1 MAEQQQQ
8 QGKTI
13 QWFPGHMAKT
23 RRLIRASLPLVD
35 AVVELRD
42 SRIVR
47 ASRNPEIEQLTKS
60 KPRLILLNKADM
72 ADEKVTREWCEFF
85 KRKGYAVMAADCRS
99 GRGLKQIGPLLQEV
113 CAEKIAS
120 NNRRQMTG
128 RPLRIMI
135 VGIPNVGKS
144 SLINR
149 LAGSRKAKVEDRPGV
164 TRGQQW
170 VKLDGGMELLDMPG
184 VLWPKFEDQRVGR
197 YLAYTGAI
205 RDQIMDTEDIACTL
219 LELLR
224 ERYPDELCAR
234 YKFQPEEI
242 ADIESYDMLCLLA
255 KRRGMLISGGEGD
268 TLRASAALLDEFRSG
283 KIGRISLE
291 TPEDIR
297 RDYR

>member
-1 MAEQQQQ
+1 VTEQQGY
-8 QGKTI
+8 GKNI

-23 RRLIRASLPLVD
+23 RRLIKASLPLVD

-42 SRIVR
+42 ARIVR
-47 ASRNPEIEQLTKS
+47 ASRNPEIESLTKQ

-72 ADEKVTREWCEFF
+72 ADEKVTKEWCEFF
-85 KRKGYAVMAADCRS
+85 KKKGLAVMAADCRS
-99 GRGLKQIGPLLQEV
+99 GRGLKQIAPLLNEV
-113 CAEKIAS
+113 CAERIAR
-120 NNRRQMTG
+120 NQQRQMTG

-149 LAGSRKAKVEDRPGV
+149 LAGSRRTKVEDRPGV

-170 VKLDGGMELLDMPG
+170 VKLTDGMELLDMPG

-205 RDQIMDTEDIACTL
+205 RDQIMDIEDIACTL
-219 LELLR
+219 LELLKA
-224 ERYPDELCAR
+224 RYPEELCAR
-234 YKFQPEEI
+234 YKFGAEEI
-242 ADIESYDMLCLLA
+242 ADLNGYDMLCLLA
-255 KRRGMLISGGEGD
+255 VKRGMLISRGEGD
-268 TLRASAALLDEFRSG
+268 TLRAANTLLDEFRGG
-283 KIGRISLE
+283 KLGRISLE
-291 TPEDIR
+291 TVEDIR

>member
-1 MAEQQQQ
+1 MMEEKQ

-23 RRLIRASLPLVD
+23 RRLIKAGLPLVD

-42 SRIVR
+42 ARIVR

-60 KPRLILLNKADM
+60 KPRLIILNKADM
-72 ADEKVTREWCEFF
+72 ADEKVTDEWREFF
-85 KRKGYAVMAADCRS
+85 KKKGYAVMAADCRS
-99 GRGLKQIGPLLQEV
+99 GRGLKQLAPILNEV
-113 CAEKIAS
+113 CAERIEKNA
-120 NNRRQMTG
+120 RRQMTG

-149 LAGSRKAKVEDRPGV
+149 LAGSRRAKVEDRPGV

-170 VKLDGGMELLDMPG
+170 IKLEGGMELLDTPG

-197 YLAYTGAI
+197 HLAYTGAI
-205 RDQIMDTEDIACTL
+205 RDQIMDVEDLACSL

-224 ERYPDELCAR
+224 ERYPNELCAR
-234 YKFQPEEI
+234 YKFAPEEI
-242 ADIESYDMLCLLA
+242 ADMSGYDMLCLLA
-255 KRRGMLISGGEGD
+255 IKRGMLVSRGEGD
-268 TLRASAALLDEFRSG
+268 TLRAANTLLDEFRGG
-283 KIGRISLE
+283 KLGRISLE
-291 TPEDIR
+291 TVEDIR

>member
-1 MAEQQQQ
+1 MAEQQGN
-8 QGKTI
+8 GKNI

-23 RRLIRASLPLVD
+23 RRLIKASLPLVD

-42 SRIVR
+42 ARIVR
-47 ASRNPEIEQLTKS
+47 ASRNPEIESLTKS
-60 KPRLILLNKADM
+60 KPRLIVLNKADM
-72 ADEKVTREWCEFF
+72 ADEKVTKEWCEFF
-85 KRKGYAVMAADCRS
+85 KNKGLAVMAADCRS
-99 GRGLKQIGPLLQEV
+99 GRGLKQIAPMLNEV
-113 CAEKIAS
+113 CAERIAK
-120 NNRRQMTG
+120 NQQRQMTG

-149 LAGSRKAKVEDRPGV
+149 LAGSRRAKVEDRPGV

-170 VKLDGGMELLDMPG
+170 VKLTDGMELLDMPG

-205 RDQIMDTEDIACTL
+205 RDQIMDVEDVACTL

-224 ERYPDELCAR
+224 ERYNAELCAR
-234 YKFQPEEI
+234 YKFDPEEI
-242 ADIESYDMLCLLA
+242 ADMSGYDMLCHLA
-255 KRRGMLISGGEGD
+255 IKRGMLISRGEGD
-268 TLRASAALLDEFRSG
+268 TLRAANTLLDEFRGG
-283 KIGRISLE
+283 KLGSISLE
-291 TPEDIR
+291 SVEDIR

>member
-1 MAEQQQQ
+1 VAEQQGN
-8 QGKTI
+8 GKNI

-23 RRLIRASLPLVD
+23 RRLIKASLPLVD

-42 SRIVR
+42 ARIVR
-47 ASRNPEIEQLTKS
+47 ASRNPEIESLTKS
-60 KPRLILLNKADM
+60 KPRLIVLNKADM
-72 ADEKVTREWCEFF
+72 ADEKVTKEWCEFF
-85 KRKGYAVMAADCRS
+85 KNKGLAVMAADCRS
-99 GRGLKQIGPLLQEV
+99 GRGLRQIAPMLNEV
-113 CAEKIAS
+113 CAERIAK
-120 NNRRQMTG
+120 NQQRQMTG

-149 LAGSRKAKVEDRPGV
+149 LAGSRRAKVEDRPGV

-170 VKLDGGMELLDMPG
+170 VKLTDGMELLDMPG

-205 RDQIMDTEDIACTL
+205 RDQIMDIEDIACTL

-224 ERYPDELCAR
+224 ERYNAELCAR
-234 YKFQPEEI
+234 YKFDADEI
-242 ADIESYDMLCLLA
+242 AEMSGYDMLCHLA
-255 KRRGMLISGGEGD
+255 IKRGMLVSRGEGD
-268 TLRASAALLDEFRSG
+268 TLRAANTLLDEFRGG
-283 KIGRISLE
+283 KLGRISLE
-291 TPEDIR
+291 SVEDIR